1 MLKPGVIWIRM
12 YHLLFSLRH
21 HMFYFEHIFRRCI
34 TNKRPLVE
42 SGTMGPKGHTFV
54 VVPFKSESYSNQV
67 KHNFL
72 N

>member
-1 MLKPGVIWIRM
+1 
-12 YHLLFSLRH
+12 
-21 HMFYFEHIFRRCI
+21 MFYFEHIFRRCI